1 MGYAARKRE
10 LLNQSPNGTCFAN
23 SVQIKLSSSQAAQSF
38 NLKITVVALLGWTY
52 SETEKGRE

>member
-38 NLKITVVALLGWTY
+38 NLKITVVTLHGWTY
-52 SETEKGRE
+52 SETDN